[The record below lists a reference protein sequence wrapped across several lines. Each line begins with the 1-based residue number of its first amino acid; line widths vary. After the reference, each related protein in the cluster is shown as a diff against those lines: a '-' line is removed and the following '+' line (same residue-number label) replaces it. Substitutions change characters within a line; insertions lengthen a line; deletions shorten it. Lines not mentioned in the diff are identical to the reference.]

1 MPIPLPILD
10 DRSYADLTGE
20 ARTLIPALLPEWT
33 DHNPSDPGIVL
44 VELLAWLTE
53 MLLYRVDQVPD
64 AHTERFLALLGA
76 PRPPGASLEAA
87 TRAAVLAL
95 RERYRAVTPLDHE
108 ELVRSAWPAQGGT
121 PVARVRCVPGRDLA
135 TADPAVRRAPAPA
148 SVSVVVVPPR
158 PAGVPAGLPEPEPD
172 LLADLGA
179 FFEPRR
185 LLGVRLHVVGPRYV
199 PVGIS
204 ADLVVAD
211 DAAPAAVLADARAAL
226 AGFLDP
232 LAGGPDGAGW
242 PLGRPVWVSE
252 IYAVLTDVPLV
263 SYVEDVGLA
272 PDDRD
277 RVLTDGSG
285 APIGVA
291 LDVDELVVASTDA
304 IALWSADGR
313 RQA

>member
-1 MPIPLPILD
+1 MPIPLPTLD
-10 DRSYADLTGE
+10 DRSFDDLTAE
-20 ARTLIPALLPEWT
+20 ARARIPALLPEWT

-76 PRPPGASLEAA
+76 PREPGASLGAA

-108 ELVRSAWPAQGGT
+108 ELVRSAWPAQGGA
-121 PVARVRCVPGRDLA
+121 PVARVRCVAGRDLA
-135 TADPAVRRAPAPA
+135 AADPSARRAPAPA

-158 PAGVPAGLPEPEPD
+158 PADAGDGLPEPGPD
-172 LLADLGA
+172 LLAGLAA

-185 LLGVRLHVVGPRYV
+185 LLGTRLHVVGPRYV
-199 PVGIS
+199 PVGIG

-211 DAAPAAVLADARAAL
+211 DAAPAAVLAGARAAL

-232 LAGGPDGAGW
+232 LTGGPEGAGW
-242 PLGRPVWVSE
+242 PFGRPVWVSE
-252 IYAVLTDVPLV
+252 IYAVLGGVPLV
-263 SYVEDVGLA
+263 SYVEGVALTTGDGG
-272 PDDRD
+272 

-285 APIGVA
+285 APAGIA
-291 LDVDELVVASTDA
+291 LDVDELVVASADA
-304 IALWSADGR
+304 LATWTADGR